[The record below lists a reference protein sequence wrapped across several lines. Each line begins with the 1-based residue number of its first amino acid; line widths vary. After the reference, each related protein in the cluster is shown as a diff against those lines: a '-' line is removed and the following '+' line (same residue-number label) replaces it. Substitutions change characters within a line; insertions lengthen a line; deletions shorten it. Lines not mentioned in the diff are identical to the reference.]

1 MNPRAEP
8 TFFGA
13 PGRPRFGWLHRTREP
28 AASLGLVICN
38 PFGYESICAHRSLRH
53 FAEAAAAAGVPALRF
68 DYDGTGDS
76 AGTDR
81 DGDRIAAW
89 SASTRDAIDT
99 LRRLARVDK
108 VCVLGMR
115 FGALIGALAA
125 AGRDDVNG
133 YIAVAP
139 VTSGPAY
146 LRELRALQMSLGL
159 NAPPASSA
167 SSAEER
173 EAIGFPI
180 TAETQAALN
189 GIDIVRQ
196 DVRPAARV
204 LLLDRDDLP
213 VADAWADRLRALG
226 VAVDQQRIAG
236 YTEIVRDPHMA
247 LVPHAMIDR
256 AISWARG
263 LVPAPSTSDRAA
275 PPAPVAAAFF
285 RASAEAPAIEETAV
299 FLDESRILF
308 GIVSAPVVPNGA
320 APPRRRAILMLNAGA
335 IHHIG
340 PNRLHVTLARGWA
353 ARGHVVLRADL
364 SGIGDSAP
372 RPGAAENDVYSPH
385 AQADVGRALEF
396 LRRQPGVDGCI
407 VVGLCS
413 GAYNAFKVAVAGQAI
428 DAVVAINPLRFSW
441 KEGMSL
447 EFDFKAHKVAQ
458 DAKRYSE
465 DVFRLASWKK
475 LLRGSVNLR
484 DVAEIVVRHGP
495 RILSD
500 WARDLARRFGHR
512 FPDDLA
518 SDLDEIARRGVEIHF
533 LFARDEPGMDL
544 LHTQGG
550 HVVTRLARAGKL
562 NIDVID
568 SPGHTFTAVW
578 AQDALTARLSAIV
591 SGAGGAR
598 TLRATSPSS
607 AVTSRLRTPEDL
619 EA

>member
-1 MNPRAEP
+1 M
-8 TFFGA
+8 
-13 PGRPRFGWLHRTREP
+13 
-28 AASLGLVICN
+28 GLVICN
-38 PFGYESICAHRSLRH
+38 PFGDESIRAHRSLRH
-53 FAEAAAAAGVPALRF
+53 FAEAATAAGIPALRF

-81 DGDRIAAW
+81 DGDRVAAW

-125 AGRDDVNG
+125 AGRDDVSG

-139 VTSGPAY
+139 VTSGRAY
-146 LRELRALQMSLGL
+146 LRELHALQMSLRL

-196 DVRPAARV
+196 DVRPAPRV

-213 VADAWADRLRALG
+213 VADAWAERLRALG
-226 VAVDQQRIAG
+226 VAVELERVAG
-236 YTEIVRDPHMA
+236 YTETVRDPHKA

-263 LVPAPSTSDRAA
+263 LVSASSTNNRAA
-275 PPAPVAAAFF
+275 PPAPVTAVF

-299 FLDESRILF
+299 FLDESQILF
-308 GIVSAPVVPNGA
+308 GIVSAPVVSNGA

-340 PNRLHVTLARGWA
+340 PNRLYVTLARGWA
-353 ARGHVVLRADL
+353 AQGYVVLRADL

-385 AQADVGRALEF
+385 AQADVGLALEF
-396 LRRQPGVDGCI
+396 LGRQPGADGCI
-407 VVGLCS
+407 VVGVCS
-413 GAYNAFKVAVAGQAI
+413 GAYNAVKAAVAGLAI
-428 DAVVAINPLRFSW
+428 DAVVAINPATFSW

-447 EFDFKAHKVAQ
+447 DFDFKAYKVAEE
-458 DAKRYSE
+458 AKRYSE
-465 DVFRLASWKK
+465 NAFRLASWKK
-475 LLRGSVNLR
+475 LLRGNMNRR
-484 DVAEIVVRHGP
+484 DAAEIVVRHGAG
-495 RILSD
+495 ILSD
-500 WARDLARRFGHR
+500 RARDLARRFGHR
-512 FPDDLA
+512 FPEDLA
-518 SDLDEIARRGVEIHF
+518 SDLDEIAGRGVGIHF
-533 LFARDEPGMDL
+533 VFARDEPGMDL
-544 LHTQGG
+544 LHVLAGRA
-550 HVVTRLARAGKL
+550 VTRLARAGKL
-562 NIDVID
+562 TIDVID

-578 AQDALTARLSAIV
+578 AQDALIARLSAIV
-591 SGAGGAR
+591 SGVGGAR
-598 TLRATSPSS
+598 TLPATSPSS
-607 AVTSRLRTPEDL
+607 AITSRLRAREDL

>member
-1 MNPRAEP
+1 VIPRAEP

-38 PFGYESICAHRSLRH
+38 PFGDESICAHRSLRH
-53 FAEAAAAAGVPALRF
+53 FAEAAAAAGIPALRF

-81 DGDRIAAW
+81 DGDRVAAW

-115 FGALIGALAA
+115 FGALIGALTA
-125 AGRDDVNG
+125 AGRDDVGG

-139 VTSGPAY
+139 VTSGRAY
-146 LRELRALQMSLGL
+146 LRELHALHMSLGL

-189 GIDIVRQ
+189 GIDVVRQ

-226 VAVDQQRIAG
+226 VAVDQERVAG
-236 YTEIVRDPHMA
+236 YTETVREPHKA

-263 LVPAPSTSDRAA
+263 LVPASSTNNRAA
-275 PPAPVAAAFF
+275 PPAPVAAVF

-308 GIVSAPVVPNGA
+308 GIVSAPVVSNGA

-340 PNRLHVTLARGWA
+340 PNRLYVTLARGWA
-353 ARGHVVLRADL
+353 AQGHVVVRADL

-396 LRRQPGVDGCI
+396 LRRRPGVDGCI

-413 GAYNAFKVAVAGQAI
+413 GAYNAVKAAVAGHAI
-428 DAVVAINPLRFSW
+428 DAVVAINPLTFSW

-447 EFDFKAHKVAQ
+447 DFDFKAYKVAE

-465 DVFRLASWKK
+465 NVFRLASWTK
-475 LLRGSVNLR
+475 LLRGNMNLR
-484 DVAEIVVRHGP
+484 DVAEIVVRHGA
-495 RILSD
+495 RVLSD
-500 WARDLARRFGHR
+500 RARDLARRFGHR

-518 SDLDEIARRGVEIHF
+518 SDLDEIARRGVRIHF

-544 LHTQGG
+544 LHTLAGRA
-550 HVVTRLARAGKL
+550 VTRLACAGKL
-562 NIDVID
+562 TIDVID

-591 SGAGGAR
+591 SDAGGAR

-607 AVTSRLRTPEDL
+607 ALTS
-619 EA
+619 